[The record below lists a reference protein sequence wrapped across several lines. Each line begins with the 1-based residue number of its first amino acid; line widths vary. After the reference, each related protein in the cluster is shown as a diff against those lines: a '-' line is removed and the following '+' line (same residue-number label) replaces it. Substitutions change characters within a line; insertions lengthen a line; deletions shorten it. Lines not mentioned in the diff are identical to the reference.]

1 MYCNMTDIETKFRI
15 WKHQIKSNKTTTQT
29 FLKSKVRGILQYYIG
44 IYIVYY
50 KYIFRN
56 IAIPG
61 TRLETKS
68 QSLRWLTNLVPDS
81 QILNLKWQNNPLFWY
96 KSSNQILL
104 QFFSQC
110 EVASAIGL
118 LKEAQIVYRLFPVSW
133 YLLHSFWIMPSQ
145 LATWVSDWLNWLELA
160 WQYIAMTR
168 NNLCIISIS
177 LGLLSCHSRT
187 LKSALI
193 LQSCPNLGGRVF
205 LDRSVNPIKI
215 RRGQSMPTALLL
227 THPSGFSG
235 LPTAL
240 Y

>member
-15 WKHQIKSNKTTTQT
+15 WKHYIKSNKTTQT
-29 FLKSKVRGILQYYIG
+29 FLKSKLRGILHR
-44 IYIVYY
+44 YIVYY

-68 QSLRWLTNLVPDS
+68 QSLRWLANLVPDS

-118 LKEAQIVYRLFPVSW
+118 LKEVQIVYRLFPVSW

-145 LATWVSDWLNWLELA
+145 LATWVVEWLIKLA
-160 WQYIAMTR
+160 WT
-168 NNLCIISIS
+168 
-177 LGLLSCHSRT
+177 GLTVHS
-187 LKSALI
+187 
-193 LQSCPNLGGRVF
+193 
-205 LDRSVNPIKI
+205 DD
-215 RRGQSMPTALLL
+215 
-227 THPSGFSG
+227 
-235 LPTAL
+235 
-240 Y
+240 